1 MVSPT
6 WPPRVSLR
14 AADPDIAVAARACVG
29 VARAVKSAAAM
40 PTHAHPTILLSSIT
54 LAVVA
59 PSLAAPPAA
68 ADGADPRVA
77 VTASPLHL
85 FVPMAEVTVEARV
98 APRLGVAVIGGVGA
112 FHDAATDERIR
123 LFEGGASA
131 RYYVLGSFRHGLQ
144 LGAEALY
151 VHADATADATAVQA
165 AGLGL
170 APFVGYKWTHR
181 TGFTVDAQ
189 LGVSF
194 MAVHADA
201 AGASAEARDVGPLL
215 NLNLGYSF

>member
-1 MVSPT
+1 MSRPT
-6 WPPRVSLR
+6 TCR
-14 AADPDIAVAARACVG
+14 D

-40 PTHAHPTILLSSIT
+40 PTHVHPTILLSSLT

-59 PSLAAPPAA
+59 SSLAASPAT

-77 VTASPLHL
+77 VTVSPLHL

-112 FHDAATDERIR
+112 VRDAATDERIR

-151 VHADATADATAVQA
+151 VHADATADATGVQA

-170 APFVGYKWTHR
+170 SPFVGYKWTHR
-181 TGFTVDAQ
+181 TGVTIDAQ
-189 LGVSF
+189 LG
-194 MAVHADA
+194 ATYLA
-201 AGASAEARDVGPLL
+201 ARAEADTGATADTRDVAPML

>member
-1 MVSPT
+1 
-6 WPPRVSLR
+6 
-14 AADPDIAVAARACVG
+14 

-40 PTHAHPTILLSSIT
+40 SKPAHPAIVLSTFT
-54 LAVVA
+54 LAV
-59 PSLAAPPAA
+59 LASTVGASPAA

-85 FVPMAEVTVEARV
+85 FVPMAEVTVEARL
-98 APRLGVAVIGGVGA
+98 APRLGVAAIAGVGA
-112 FHDAATDERIR
+112 IRDTATDDRIR
-123 LFEGGASA
+123 LFEAGASA

-151 VHADATADATAVQA
+151 VHADATTDATAVQA

-189 LGVSF
+189 LGVTYLV
-194 MAVHADA
+194 ARA
-201 AGASAEARDVGPLL
+201 ASDTGATAATRDVAPLL
-215 NLNLGYSF
+215 NLNVGYSF